1 MAKTLQRTPHIRC
14 PIELETLLADI
25 QGELSLDEARLV
37 HLHIRG
43 CEQCQARATQ
53 LSEIYER
60 VASLADV
67 PEVPTADIRDAV
79 LRDSQGRLR
88 AARMARSLNLGG
100 RGLLLAIAGA
110 VSALIILIVLVA
122 NPFLREHFL
131 STSRSQNALT
141 KLAPVGTG
149 IFYAETV
156 KLIPVSYHSVS
167 WDLGEIIA
175 VDEQN
180 GRVVQSLPASSSAPF
195 LPELGIGSGSNVH
208 PALSG
213 DGQTI
218 IEAAIAADGRSP
230 TAFANINA
238 ITGQVRYIQ
247 KLQVPGGADAQSD
260 PVIHQM
266 WISPDGKTL
275 FVLTDL
281 AVQGQ
286 RSARLLQF
294 TLSTGQQLAAVIP
307 TLDDTQPATIL
318 SSASVLVPANSMLYA
333 ATPATDAKGNPGIS
347 IAFISLPDGKV
358 MSTLFVPGDNRL
370 YGMELGSQS
379 NQLYL
384 FNGHT
389 FTVTFIATDSRT
401 VTSSLVLGKPG
412 APPAGAAPDQGADV
426 TLALTPDGQS
436 LYIALDAPNDTPR
449 NFELWGISVTQQSI
463 LSVTQLPQP
472 IGPIVA
478 TSNGAA
484 IILLRDNGK
493 LESITTNSP
502 QLPIPWV
509 TLQGST
515 PITQEIGAAALPT
528 K

>member
-1 MAKTLQRTPHIRC
+1 MARTLQRTPHIRC

-25 QGELSLDEARLV
+25 QGELSIEEARLV

-43 CEQCQARATQ
+43 CEQCQARAAQ
-53 LSEIYER
+53 LSEIYEH

-67 PEVPTADIRDAV
+67 PEVPPADIRDAV

-100 RGLLLAIAGA
+100 RGLLVTIAGT
-110 VSALIILIVLVA
+110 VTALIILVVLIA
-122 NPFLREHFL
+122 NPFLRAHFL
-131 STSRSQNALT
+131 STPRSQNALT

-156 KLIPVSYHSVS
+156 KLIPISYHSTS
-167 WDLGEIIA
+167 WDLGEVIA
-175 VDEQN
+175 VDEHT
-180 GRVVQSLPASSSAPF
+180 GRVVQSLPASSSSPF
-195 LPELGIGSGSNVH
+195 LPELGIGSGSNVQ
-208 PALSG
+208 PALSR
-213 DGQTI
+213 DGKTI
-218 IEAAIAADGRSP
+218 VEAAIAADGRSP

-247 KLQVPGGADAQSD
+247 KLQIPAGADAQSD

-266 WISPDGKTL
+266 WISPDGTTL
-275 FVLTDL
+275 FVMTDL

-286 RSARLLQF
+286 RSSRLLQF
-294 TLSTGQQLAAVIP
+294 SLSTGQQSDIVIP
-307 TLDDTQPATIL
+307 TLDDTQAATIL
-318 SSASVLVPANSMLYA
+318 NSASVLVPANTMLYV
-333 ATPATDAKGNPGIS
+333 ATSTANTKGNPGIT
-347 IAFISLPDGKV
+347 IAFISLPERKV
-358 MSTLFVPGDNRL
+358 LSTLFIPGDNRL
-370 YGMELGSQS
+370 FSMALSAQY

-389 FTVTFIATDSRT
+389 FTVTFIATDSRAIT
-401 VTSSLVLGKPG
+401 GMLVLGKPG
-412 APPAGAAPDQGADV
+412 APPAGTAPDQGADAS
-426 TLALTPDGQS
+426 LALTPDGQS

-449 NFELWGISVTQQSI
+449 NFELWGISVVQQSI

-478 TSNGAA
+478 TSNGAD

-493 LESITTNSP
+493 LESIATNSP
-502 QLPIPWV
+502 QLPVPWV
-509 TLQGST
+509 TLQGNA
-515 PITQEIGAAALPT
+515 PITQEIGAAALPA